1 MTKRGVVRPDETH
14 VATYMQSLNHLAT
27 LPLDAYSALRRELN
41 SSWTQP
47 SYILEKASIKDYLSR
62 HVASTWEQAVATKP
76 YSAFLRRRMPASA
89 NPVTLLKASHAEV
102 IKYSAEMA
110 PKLST
115 QQLDDD
121 WDEED
126 EEDLPEHESSL
137 KDEEVP
143 TGLSPFH
150 IFIEPIDL
158 Q

>member
-41 SSWTQP
+41 SRWNRP
-47 SYILEKASIKDYLSR
+47 IYIQEKDSNKDYLSR
-62 HVASTWEQAVATKP
+62 QVASTWEQAVATKP

-89 NPVTLLKASHAEV
+89 NPVTLLKTSHAEV
-102 IKYSAEMA
+102 IKYSAEKA

-137 KDEEVP
+137 KDEEVT
-143 TGLSPFH
+143 TGLSPYH